1 MIKFFNV
8 DRQYSADREIYLNI
22 FDQVCSS
29 GQVVGGENTQRLE
42 NHLRAK
48 FNRKHAVVLN
58 SCTDCLGF
66 VGEYLLNK
74 YQNETISVY
83 FPLMSF
89 LATNSGFL
97 REIDQTQI
105 DLHYIDVDY
114 NCNIDLDKL
123 EETVSHDKNSIK
135 ILVWVN
141 LFGNPVDYDRL
152 KQLESFYNLH
162 LVEDAAQS
170 IGASWNGVRSGSM
183 GEASCFSF
191 DPTKNLNAF
200 GIGGAVL
207 TDDDHLATRARTRS
221 RPNSQTWSSA
231 GFNSQINEVDAAIID
246 YKLQHRFNAWQQR
259 RTDIAEHYI
268 KTFGNLVYTIE
279 QKKEAVCSW
288 HKFIIKHRDRDLLK
302 DRLKQNG
309 IETRIHYPYLLQE
322 NPNSKAY
329 KLSQMLLSLP
339 IYPELTDQ
347 EVEFV
352 ADTAKRLV

>member
-8 DRQYSADREIYLNI
+8 DRQYNADREKYLAI

-42 NHLRAK
+42 NHLRAR
-48 FNRKHAVVLN
+48 FNRKHAVLLN

-66 VGEYLLNK
+66 VGEYLLSQYK
-74 YQNETISVY
+74 NESISIY
-83 FPLMSF
+83 FPMMSF
-89 LATNSGFL
+89 LATDSGFL
-97 REIDQTQI
+97 REINHFEKDI
-105 DLHYIDVDY
+105 HYVDVDY

-123 EETVSHDKNSIK
+123 EEKLSQDKNSIK

-141 LFGNPVDYDRL
+141 LFGNPIDYDRL
-152 KQLESFYNLH
+152 VHMQTLYNLH
-162 LVEDAAQS
+162 LIEDAAQS
-170 IGASWNGVRSGSM
+170 IGSRWNGTVSGAM

-207 TDDDHLATRARTRS
+207 TDDEKLHNHIRQRS
-221 RPNSQTWSSA
+221 RPNSQKWISA
-231 GFNSQINEVDAAIID
+231 GYNSQINEVDAAVVD
-246 YKLQHRFNAWQQR
+246 YKLQHKFDQWQQR
-259 RTDIAEHYI
+259 RILIAEHYI

-302 DRLKQNG
+302 DRLKQKG
-309 IETRIHYPYLLQE
+309 IETRIHYQSLLQN
-322 NPNSKAY
+322 NPNSKAH
-329 KLSQMLLSLP
+329 KLSQMVLSLP
-339 IYPELTDQ
+339 IYPELTDE
-347 EVEFV
+347 EVDYIANTV
-352 ADTAKRLV
+352 KKLV